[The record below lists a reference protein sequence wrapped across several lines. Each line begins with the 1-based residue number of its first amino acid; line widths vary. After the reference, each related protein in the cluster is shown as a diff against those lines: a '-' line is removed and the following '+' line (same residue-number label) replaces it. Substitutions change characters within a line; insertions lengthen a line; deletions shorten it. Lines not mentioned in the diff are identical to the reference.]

1 MNKIDKGFSWSS
13 YSNGRGGQTINK
25 KAYSTSVGDKY
36 IVKKIKQVRRISSM
50 MRSRI
55 ILNEQT
61 EPTDKGTFE

>member
-1 MNKIDKGFSWSS
+1 MG
-13 YSNGRGGQTINK
+13 GGGQTINK

>member
-1 MNKIDKGFSWSS
+1 MG
-13 YSNGRGGQTINK
+13 GGGQTINK

-61 EPTDKGTFE
+61 ELTDKGTFE